1 MFLLVAFCVGGFQLG
16 YLVGVVIVE
25 VPGNGFVLFY
35 FVLIYLL
42 CLMSTS
48 KEVLLSIFFNNFV
61 FLLLL
66 YFPYLMLINFI
77 A

>member
-1 MFLLVAFCVGGFQLG
+1 MFLLVAFCIGGFQLG

-25 VPGNGFVLFY
+25 VPGNGFVLFC